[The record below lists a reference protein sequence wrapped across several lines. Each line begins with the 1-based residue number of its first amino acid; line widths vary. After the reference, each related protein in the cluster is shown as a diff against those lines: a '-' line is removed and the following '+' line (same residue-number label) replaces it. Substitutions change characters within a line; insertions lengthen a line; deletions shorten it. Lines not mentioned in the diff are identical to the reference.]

1 MRAILLAAFLV
12 GLTAPALAEYISG
25 KEIYDK
31 CVSSKPTDTYYCL
44 AYITG
49 SFDQLEDYEEYE
61 CVPSNA
67 CVGQIKD
74 VVIAYLRKN
83 TPIPSL
89 QCCEPNP

>member
-12 GLTAPALAEYISG
+12 GLTAPALAAYKSG
-25 KEIYDK
+25 NDIYAQ
-31 CVSSKPTDTYYCL
+31 CVSPRGADTYYCL

-67 CVGQIKD
+67 NVG
-74 VVIAYLRKN
+74 
-83 TPIPSL
+83 
-89 QCCEPNP
+89 